1 MPIFSALYFSPL
13 FHIFE
18 KYAKNL
24 KIPVSLLSF
33 VNDGFFISQEKS
45 LEKNNSF
52 LFYSYSIFS
61 SLLNQFGLVIK
72 HGKTEIFHFSDHM
85 DHSILSYL
93 ISLILEVLYCF
104 LKKSGN
110 IWDLFLIESFYFN
123 NILTFTLTKHC
134 Q

>member
-1 MPIFSALYFSPL
+1 LPIFSALYFSPL
-13 FHIFE
+13 FHTFE
-18 KYAKNL
+18 KHAKNL

-45 LEKNNSF
+45 LEKNDSF
-52 LFYSYSIFS
+52 LFCSYNIFS

-85 DHSILSYL
+85 DYSILSHL

-104 LKKSGN
+104 LKKPGN
-110 IWDLFLIESFYFN
+110 IWDLFLIESFHFN

-134 Q
+134 